1 MFIDENEDAI
11 LDAQFGNPPVG
22 CRFSQKFWWDLP
34 GNRHNRAANLSFVD
48 GHVEHWKWRVPKI
61 YYDWFQPVAP
71 GEEEDFHRV
80 QSAMKATGDH

>member
-11 LDAQFGNPPVG
+11 LDSQFGNPTVG

-48 GHVEHWKWRVPKI
+48 GHVEH
-61 YYDWFQPVAP
+61 
-71 GEEEDFHRV
+71 
-80 QSAMKATGDH
+80 